1 MNDFKSFEE
10 KLLSSYTATLSVK
23 GREICEEVDS
33 FLSEDFDLIIEKAAA
48 YCTFCMDKEK
58 RFIDKDLYD
67 KCDKYLRDLRN
78 YKEITYTLD
87 NISRSRKMV

>member
-1 MNDFKSFEE
+1 
-10 KLLSSYTATLSVK
+10 
-23 GREICEEVDS
+23 
-33 FLSEDFDLIIEKAAA
+33 
-48 YCTFCMDKEK
+48 MDKEK

-67 KCDKYLRDLRN
+67 KCGKYLRDLRN